1 MSVSKYLIL
10 TSKTLIVIVGPTAV
24 GKTSFSI
31 QLAKKLKCE
40 IISADSRQFYKEIS
54 IGTAKPSNYE
64 LNQVKHHFIDS
75 LSIHDNYSA
84 GQFEEDALKCVTS
97 LFQQY
102 NRAILVGGS
111 GMYVDAVCS
120 GIDEIPSN
128 SLVRAQLNKEF
139 NEHGI
144 LPLQKELE
152 QKDPTHFKSMDIQN
166 PNRLIRAL
174 EVCRHTGNTYTSYRK
189 NKPKKRPFSILK
201 IGLHLDKEKLHEN
214 ISNRVDTMLNQGLL
228 REINK
233 LEEYQNLNALN
244 TVGYKELFKYKNNLC
259 SLEAAIT
266 DIKRN
271 TIKFAKRQ
279 MTWFKKDESVHW
291 FNVDNLK
298 SIQKFIEKK
307 IN

>member
-1 MSVSKYLIL
+1 
-10 TSKTLIVIVGPTAV
+10 
-24 GKTSFSI
+24 
-31 QLAKKLKCE
+31 
-40 IISADSRQFYKEIS
+40 
-54 IGTAKPSNYE
+54 
-64 LNQVKHHFIDS
+64 
-75 LSIHDNYSA
+75 
-84 GQFEEDALKCVTS
+84 
-97 LFQQY
+97 
-102 NRAILVGGS
+102 
-111 GMYVDAVCS
+111 
-120 GIDEIPSN
+120 
-128 SLVRAQLNKEF
+128 
-139 NEHGI
+139 
-144 LPLQKELE
+144 
-152 QKDPTHFKSMDIQN
+152 MDIQN

-214 ISNRVDTMLNQGLL
+214 ISNRVDTMLDQGLL

-233 LEEYQNLNALN
+233 LEDYQNLNALN

-291 FNVDNLK
+291 FNADNLK

>member
-64 LNQVKHHFIDS
+64 LSQVKHHFIDS

-128 SLVRAQLNKEF
+128 SSVRAQLNKEF

-166 PNRLIRAL
+166 PNRLKRAL

-189 NKPKKRPFSILK
+189 IKPK
-201 IGLHLDKEKLHEN
+201 
-214 ISNRVDTMLNQGLL
+214 
-228 REINK
+228 
-233 LEEYQNLNALN
+233 
-244 TVGYKELFKYKNNLC
+244 
-259 SLEAAIT
+259 
-266 DIKRN
+266 
-271 TIKFAKRQ
+271 
-279 MTWFKKDESVHW
+279 
-291 FNVDNLK
+291 
-298 SIQKFIEKK
+298 
-307 IN
+307 